1 MPNTTPQAST
11 AAATNVYSSVRC
23 LSLRRPRFQFEWMP
37 TDSSVS
43 SGSIDSMKTGL
54 KYGGPT
60 DTVPSLSASEINGA
74 SVPANTVAAAITS
87 STLLKSRNDSR
98 APSSKPAVD
107 FSSGARQAYRLSAPP
122 IITMRKAR
130 MKMPRDGSAANE
142 CTDTS
147 TPERTRKVPSMLMEK
162 ARIAS
167 SSVQLLNSPRLSVTA
182 SECTSAVPTSHGMN
196 EAFSTGSQ
204 NQKPPQPSS

>member
-11 AAATNVYSSVRC
+11 AAAT
-23 LSLRRPRFQFEWMP
+23 
-37 TDSSVS
+37 SVS

-87 STLLKSRNDSR
+87 STLLNSRNDSR

-107 FSSGARQAYRLSAPP
+107 FNSGARQVYRLSAPP
-122 IITMRKAR
+122 IITTRNAR
-130 MKMPRDGSAANE
+130 MKRPRAGSAANE
-142 CTDTS
+142 CTSTS
-147 TPERTRKVPSMLMEK
+147 TPDGTRNVPSMLIEK

-167 SSVQLLNSPRLSVTA
+167 SKVQLLKRPRLSVTA
-182 SECTSAVPTSHGMN
+182 SE
-196 EAFSTGSQ
+196 
-204 NQKPPQPSS
+204 

>member
-1 MPNTTPQAST
+1 
-11 AAATNVYSSVRC
+11 
-23 LSLRRPRFQFEWMP
+23 MP
-37 TDSSVS
+37 TDSSAS
-43 SGSIDSMKTGL
+43 SGSIDIIKVGL

-60 DTVPSLSASEINGA
+60 DSVPRCSASEMSGA
-74 SVPANTVAAAITS
+74 RVPANTVPAAMTS
-87 STLLKSRNDSR
+87 STLLNSRKDSR

-107 FSSGARQAYRLSAPP
+107 FKSGARQAYSVSAPP
-122 IITMRKAR
+122 TMMMRNAR
-130 MKMPRDGSAANE
+130 MKMPRLGSAAKE

-147 TPERTRKVPSMLMEK
+147 TPERTRKVPSMLSEK

-182 SECTSAVPTSHGMN
+182 SEWMSAVPTSHGMK

>member
-74 SVPANTVAAAITS
+74 SVPANTVAAAMTS
-87 STLLKSRNDSR
+87 STLLNSRNDSR

-107 FSSGARQAYRLSAPP
+107 FNSGARQ
-122 IITMRKAR
+122 
-130 MKMPRDGSAANE
+130 
-142 CTDTS
+142 
-147 TPERTRKVPSMLMEK
+147 V
-162 ARIAS
+162 
-167 SSVQLLNSPRLSVTA
+167 
-182 SECTSAVPTSHGMN
+182 
-196 EAFSTGSQ
+196 
-204 NQKPPQPSS
+204 